1 MWSNLEILDKFNRI
15 NWQTLKLNYIITF
28 LEMIDQRILNIKV
41 RKAMKIE
48 VVFDLIKLY
57 NYF

>member
-48 VVFDLIKLY
+48 EYLI
-57 NYF
+57 

>member
-1 MWSNLEILDKFNRI
+1 
-15 NWQTLKLNYIITF
+15 
-28 LEMIDQRILNIKV
+28 MIDQRILNIKV